1 VGRRILKEQWDKY
14 TEKYLALNIK
24 EQSLIL
30 LAGIIVFSMVIFTY
44 AIEGSLA
51 LTTMKNKQRIQLTS
65 ENSATGKKIIKLD
78 NTLVKDPNI
87 AVNKKI
93 NEYQDQLL
101 KVDGRLLKLTSDLID
116 PIEMRQALLELLKL
130 EKGVKLLSFKAM
142 PVQPLWLNDADKKNN
157 TANSGGTGANKESE
171 TANSGSTNVVGLYRH
186 GIQLVLQGQYFQ
198 LRDYLLQLED
208 LSWTFFWQKFYYTA
222 EGYPLNVLEIEIYS
236 LSTSSDFIGV

>member
-1 VGRRILKEQWDKY
+1 MKEQWDNYK
-14 TEKYLALNIK
+14 EKYLALKIK
-24 EQSLIL
+24 EQSLVL
-30 LAGIIVFSMVIFTY
+30 LAGIIIFSMVIFTY
-44 AIEGSLA
+44 AIEENLA

-93 NEYQDQLL
+93 NQFQDQLL

-130 EKGVKLLSFKAM
+130 EKGVEILSFKAM
-142 PVQPLWLNDADKKNN
+142 PVQPLWLNNADEENK
-157 TANSGGTGANKESE
+157 TAYSDG
-171 TANSGSTNVVGLYRH
+171 TNVVGLYRH

-222 EGYPLNVLEIEIYS
+222 ESYPLNILEIEIYS